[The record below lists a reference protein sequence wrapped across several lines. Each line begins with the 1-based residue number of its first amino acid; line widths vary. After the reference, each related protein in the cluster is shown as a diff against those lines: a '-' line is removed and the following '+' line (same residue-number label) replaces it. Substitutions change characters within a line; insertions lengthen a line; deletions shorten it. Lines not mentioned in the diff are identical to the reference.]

1 MNVKIKKPCLQ
12 FKNSRRRS
20 KNNMHHRKLAQKR
33 ISNNNIPHLI
43 DIDYIKLANVIVNAQ
58 QIHNEDPK
66 IVKEDDSKSSFLK
79 SMIMILKG
87 KKDTG
92 ERLTTGIFAILL
104 SVLFQTLAIIGWIIS
119 IISIYVGIKQVSMMK
134 WDGLSIIVNI
144 LSLVSWL
151 SIVFIIV
158 IYSVF
163 IWGAA
168 KELDKTEDKD
178 FVVSVFSGV
187 VSLAA
192 LIVALIAFRC
202 QIL

>member
-1 MNVKIKKPCLQ
+1 
-12 FKNSRRRS
+12 
-20 KNNMHHRKLAQKR
+20 MHHRKLAQKR

-66 IVKEDDSKSSFLK
+66 IVKEDDSKSGFLK

-92 ERLTTGIFAILL
+92 ERLTIGIFAILL

-158 IYSVF
+158 IYSVL

>member
-1 MNVKIKKPCLQ
+1 MNVKIKKPRLQ

-20 KNNMHHRKLAQKR
+20 KNNMHHRKLAQKG
-33 ISNNNIPHLI
+33 ISNNNILHLI

-66 IVKEDDSKSSFLK
+66 IVKEDDSKSGFLK

-104 SVLFQTLAIIGWIIS
+104 SVLFQTLAVIGWIIS

-158 IYSVF
+158 IYSVL